1 MKLKEFIKKNKGLRV
16 KIGTDL
22 GSSFFYC
29 DMITDDI
36 EHEIVLISNKFKKF
50 YKDSAEAKT
59 ILAENCPV
67 AYKKKIIEKQVQ
79 KYLKLYKEFTSLLER
94 RVVEVFDSVSYD
106 ELDAK
111 IVMIKGNEHGRY
123 WTIKEYTKDSNKEK
137 ERLRKQE
144 EEIKQ
149 QMLEE
154 KAKRIAEIKMKQ
166 QFEKQK
172 GVICKWHTKDY

>member
-29 DMITDDI
+29 DMITDDT
-36 EHEIVLISNKFKKF
+36 EKEIIYISGKFKRF
-50 YKDSAEAKT
+50 YKESAERKKVFAK
-59 ILAENCPV
+59 NCPV
-67 AYKKKIIEKQVQ
+67 AYKKKNAERMAK
-79 KYLKLYKEFTSLLER
+79 KYLTLYNEFTSLLER
-94 RVVEVFDSVSYD
+94 TVVEVFDSVSYD

-123 WTIKEYTKDSNKEK
+123 WTIKEYTKENNKEK
-137 ERLRKQE
+137 ERLRQQA

-149 QMLEE
+149 QILEE